1 MTDPATARARLA
13 VCAAAALFST
23 GGAAIKYA
31 SFTGWQVA
39 SFRSGVAALAVLI
52 FLPEARRGWTRAT
65 AIVAIGYAATLTLF
79 VLSNKLTTSANA
91 IYLQSTAPLYLVLLA
106 PWLLHERPHR
116 RDLAFMVALAFGLG
130 LFFMGEEPAR
140 ATAPD
145 PVRGNLL
152 AIASGVAWAFTVTGL
167 RWMGKAEGDRPGAA
181 AGAVAAG
188 NLLAFAVGLPFAF
201 PVAAVGAGD
210 VLAIVYLGVF
220 QIGLAYVCLTRGL
233 QRVPALEAS
242 LLLTI
247 EPVLN
252 PVWAWIVHGELP
264 SSFAIAGGALILAA
278 TVAHSVAVSRGI
290 PRRGPGA

>member
-1 MTDPATARARLA
+1 MSEPAASRARLA

-31 SFTGWQVA
+31 QLTGWQVA
-39 SFRSGVAALAVLI
+39 SFRSGVAALAVLL

-65 AIVAIGYAATLTLF
+65 AIVAVGYAATLTLF

-91 IYLQSTAPLYLVLLA
+91 IYLQSTAPLYIVAIA

-116 RDLAFMVALAFGLG
+116 RDLAFMVALAGGLG
-130 LFFMGEEPAR
+130 LFFLGEEPAR

-167 RWMGKAEGDRPGAA
+167 RWMGKAEGERPGAA
-181 AGAVAAG
+181 AGAVALG
-188 NLLAFAVGLPFAF
+188 NVLAFAVGLPFAL
-201 PVAAVGAGD
+201 PVERVGAGD
-210 VLAIVYLGVF
+210 ALSIAYLGVF

-233 QRVPALEAS
+233 RRVTALEAS

-252 PVWAWIVHGELP
+252 PVWAWIVHGEVP
-264 SSFAIAGGALILAA
+264 SSYAFAGGALILVA
-278 TVAHSVAVSRGI
+278 TVAHSIAASGGI

>member
-1 MTDPATARARLA
+1 MNEREASRARLY

-39 SFRSGVAALAVLI
+39 SFRSGIAALAVLL

-65 AIVAIGYAATLTLF
+65 ALVAVGYAATLTLF

-91 IYLQSTAPLYLVLLA
+91 IYLQSTAPLYIVLIA

-116 RDLAFMVALAFGLG
+116 RDLVFMIALACGLA
-130 LFFMGEEPAR
+130 LFFLGEEPAR

-145 PVRGNLL
+145 PLRGNLL
-152 AIASGVAWAFTVTGL
+152 AIASGVAWSFTVTGL
-167 RWMGKAEGDRPGAA
+167 RYMGKGEGENPGAA
-181 AGAVAAG
+181 AGAVALG
-188 NLLAFAVGLPFAF
+188 NLIAFGVGLPFAL
-201 PVAAVGAGD
+201 PVQPVGAGD
-210 VLAIVYLGVF
+210 VAAIVYLGVF
-220 QIGLAYVCLTRGL
+220 QIALAYVCLTRGL
-233 QRVPALEAS
+233 RRVPALEAS

-252 PVWAWIVHGELP
+252 PVWAWIVHGEVP
-264 SSFAIAGGALILAA
+264 SSFAVAGGLLILAA
-278 TVAHSVAVSRGI
+278 TVTHSVAASGGI

>member
-1 MTDPATARARLA
+1 VSEAATSRARLA
-13 VCAAAALFST
+13 VCVAAALFST

-31 SFTGWQVA
+31 QLTGWQVA
-39 SFRSGVAALAVLI
+39 SFRSGVAALAVLLL
-52 FLPEARRGWTRAT
+52 LPEARRGWSRAT
-65 AIVAIGYAATLTLF
+65 AVVAVGYAATLTLF

-91 IYLQSTAPLYLVLLA
+91 IYLQSTAPLYIVLIA

-116 RDLAFMVALAFGLG
+116 RDLFFMVALAGGLG
-130 LFFMGEEPAR
+130 LFFLGAEPAR

-167 RWMGKAEGDRPGAA
+167 RWMGKTEGENPGAA
-181 AGAVAAG
+181 AGAVAMG
-188 NLLAFAVGLPFAF
+188 NLLAFVVGLPFAL
-201 PVAAVGAGD
+201 PVEHVGTGD
-210 VLAIVYLGVF
+210 VVSILYLGVF

-233 QRVPALEAS
+233 RHVTALEAS

-252 PVWAWIVHGELP
+252 PVWAWIVHGEVP
-264 SSFAIAGGALILAA
+264 SAFALSGGALILVA
-278 TVAHSVAVSRGI
+278 TVAHSVAASGGM